1 MFREK
6 FFNKVCFL
14 SIVSVFLLFVL
25 GGLVRSTG
33 SGMGCPDW
41 PKCFGQTI
49 PPLDES
55 QLPSDYKEQFLAKRL
70 KKAEKFTTL
79 LHQLGLHDLAD
90 KVKNDPNL
98 KIAHPYN
105 KSTAYTEWINR
116 LFGVLTGI
124 FSLLCLISARQFLG
138 SNKKRF
144 WWTFSGVFWVV
155 FNGWLGSVVVDTNLV
170 PGIVTAH
177 YAAAYLAMGSFI
189 AALPVSHPYILT
201 KAKFNFLLFAILLML
216 TEVFTGT
223 STREILDK
231 LQASENFVLS
241 IDSVW
246 LPGKI
251 FNIHRF
257 LGFAILIVNIY
268 LLYSL
273 RHQKPKSNFVKVQKW
288 VVLLLIFQVL
298 SGTFNTLLNIPALIN
313 VIHISASAAVIG
325 LQLWLIRN
333 RE

>member
-14 SIVSVFLLFVL
+14 SVVSVFLLFIL
-25 GGLVRSTG
+25 GGIVRSTG

-55 QLPSDYKEQFLAKRL
+55 QLPQDYKEQFLSKRL
-70 KKAEKFTTL
+70 KKVEKFTTL
-79 LHQLGLHDLAD
+79 LNKLGLHELAD
-90 KVKNDPNL
+90 KVQNDPNL
-98 KIAHPYN
+98 KIAHPYD
-105 KSTAYTEWINR
+105 KFTAYTEWINR

-124 FSLLCLISARQFLG
+124 FSVLCLISSRQFI
-138 SNKKRF
+138 STDKKRF
-144 WWTFSGVFWVV
+144 WRTLSAVFWVI

-189 AALPVSHPYILT
+189 AAMPVSHPFIIT
-201 KAKFNFLLFAILLML
+201 KGKFYLLLFALFLLL
-216 TEVFTGT
+216 VEVFTGT
-223 STREILDK
+223 STREILDT
-231 LQASENFVLS
+231 LQINENFVLS

-246 LPGKI
+246 LPGTV
-251 FNIHRF
+251 FNIHRVM
-257 LGFAILIVNIY
+257 GILIFLINIY
-268 LLYSL
+268 LLYSV
-273 RHQKPKSNFVKVQKW
+273 RHQKPRSNFALAQKW
-288 VVLLLIFQVL
+288 VVILLIFQIL
-298 SGTFNTLLNIPALIN
+298 SGTFNTLFNIPALVN
-313 VIHISASAAVIG
+313 VVHISASAAVVGI
-325 LQLWLIRN
+325 QLWLVRN

>member
-1 MFREK
+1 VFREK

-14 SIVSVFLLFVL
+14 SIVSVFLLFIM

-49 PPLDES
+49 PPIDES
-55 QLPSDYKEQFLAKRL
+55 QLPADYKDQFLAKRL
-70 KKAEKFTTL
+70 KKAEKFTSL
-79 LHQLGLHDLAD
+79 LNDLGLTKLAE

-105 KSTAYTEWINR
+105 KFTAYTEWINR
-116 LFGVLTGI
+116 LFGVLTGVLSI
-124 FSLLCLISARQFLG
+124 LCLISARQFIATDR
-138 SNKKRF
+138 KRF
-144 WWTFSGVFWVV
+144 WWVVSGVFWVV

-189 AALPVSHPYILT
+189 AAMPVSHPFILT
-201 KAKFNFLLFAILLML
+201 KRKFTLFIFALLLLL
-216 TEVFTGT
+216 IEVFTGT
-223 STREILDK
+223 STREILDT
-231 LQASENFVLS
+231 LQMNENFVLS
-241 IDSVW
+241 LDSVW

-251 FNIHRF
+251 FNIHRLFGVLVF
-257 LGFAILIVNIY
+257 LINIY
-268 LLYSL
+268 LLYSV
-273 RHQKPKSNFVKVQKW
+273 RHQNPKSNFAIAQKW
-288 VVLLLIFQVL
+288 VVILFIFQIL
-298 SGTFNTLLNIPALIN
+298 SGTLNTLFNIPSLVN
-313 VIHISASAAVIG
+313 VIHISASAAVVG
-325 LQLWLIRN
+325 VQLWMLRN